1 MQYTRAFLIKLAVT
15 VGVLF
20 IVLGLF
26 FDVSFTDILI
36 IGIVL
41 TILAFVGDLTVLPKV
56 GNMIAATGDLILA
69 FLVVW
74 VLGSNLFDADTSLLS
89 TSLLSSLFIG
99 AGELYY
105 HRYLRDHVF
114 ENVDFPNN
122 NSRVHHELQTEF
134 AEDFDKDIQSRKK
147 DENQ

>member
-69 FLVVW
+69 FFSCMGIGFV
-74 VLGSNLFDADTSLLS
+74 
-89 TSLLSSLFIG
+89 FI
-99 AGELYY
+99 
-105 HRYLRDHVF
+105 
-114 ENVDFPNN
+114 
-122 NSRVHHELQTEF
+122 
-134 AEDFDKDIQSRKK
+134 
-147 DENQ
+147 